1 MGIEIKNF
9 ESKEK
14 LKSTYQLLIVE
25 DEKLL
30 CWSIAQV
37 LKKSGYNVKIAYS
50 GEKAIEKISSNNF
63 DLLITDLKLPNIN
76 GVEVA
81 LAAKAHNPKTKLIV
95 ISAHKEEYLNLI
107 PKSIKFEKFIEKPFD
122 LNEIISLVKQL
133 L

>member
-1 MGIEIKNF
+1 MDIEIKNF
-9 ESKEK
+9 ESKER

-37 LKKSGYNVKIAYS
+37 LKKSGYNVKVAYS
-50 GEKAIEKISSNNF
+50 GEKAIEKIFSNNF

-81 LAAKAHNPKTKLIV
+81 LAAKAHNPKIKLIV